1 MPPQTITLPAAG
13 SVFSTQG
20 VRESSVNSLVS
31 QLQQHF
37 RCALRGRRALVAA
50 CLLSLSAPGCKG
62 RSVKY
67 DNPVFEPAP
76 PRRSLINKAAD
87 EEERRLM
94 GAAMETDAAAE
105 TESGSDPASPFRSTS
120 MQRLSSGPL
129 TGNSVVA
136 LVNGHPVFLDDVLA
150 GVRQMVENN
159 PQLTDQQRQM
169 ILMTQLKNRLP
180 KYVEDELIV
189 QQVKIKV
196 PKERQDMIRESLE
209 PKFQETVEVIRK
221 KENKATVQE
230 LDEFLSGQGISVEEL
245 RQSFYRIQMV
255 EGYLS
260 SLVKVPEKV
269 DREELLRYYE
279 DHLRDYSS
287 EEKVRVAKIVV
298 RPGKGGMVQAQQ
310 QADDIIARISQGAAF
325 QDVAAELAE
334 PVNREKRGD
343 MGWISRGALA
353 PELEDMVFALAVG
366 QVSAPRILPDR
377 VEIYS
382 VTDRHEPSTIPF
394 QQVQAEIE
402 ETLLNQKREDAR
414 REVRDQIRSRGSV
427 QTVLE

>member
-37 RCALRGRRALVAA
+37 RCALRVAVRLVAA

-94 GAAMETDAAAE
+94 GARWKRTPQPKPKAVPTRPVRSAAPACNGSAAAR
-105 TESGSDPASPFRSTS
+105 SPATVSWR
-120 MQRLSSGPL
+120 
-129 TGNSVVA
+129 

-298 RPGKGGMVQAQQ
+298 RPGKGGMVQRSSRPTTSSLA
-310 QADDIIARISQGAAF
+310 SVSAAF
-325 QDVAAELAE
+325 QDLAAELAE

-377 VEIYS
+377 ARNLQ
-382 VTDRHEPSTIPF
+382 RH
-394 QQVQAEIE
+394 
-402 ETLLNQKREDAR
+402 
-414 REVRDQIRSRGSV
+414 RSA
-427 QTVLE
+427 

>member
-1 MPPQTITLPAAG
+1 MPSQTITQPAAG
-13 SVFSTQG
+13 FVFSTQG
-20 VRESSVNSLVS
+20 VEESAVNRLVS
-31 QLQQHF
+31 QLKQHL
-37 RCALRGRRALVAA
+37 RCAMRDHRALVAA
-50 CLLSLSAPGCKG
+50 CLLSLAAPGCKG
-62 RSVKY
+62 RSIKY

-87 EEERRLM
+87 EEERRLL
-94 GAAMETDAAAE
+94 GVGMETDDHGTAAGDA
-105 TESGSDPASPFRSTS
+105 DPANPFRSTG

-196 PKERQDMIRESLE
+196 PKERQDLIRESLE

-230 LDEFLSGQGISVEEL
+230 LDEFLSGQGTSVEEL

-260 SLVKVPEKV
+260 SLIKVPEKV

-298 RPGKGGMVQAQQ
+298 RPGKGGIAQAQQ
-310 QADDIIARISQGAAF
+310 QADDIIARIGQGQQF
-325 QDVAAELAE
+325 QELAAELSD
-334 PVNREKRGD
+334 PVNRDKRGD

-353 PELEDMVFALAVG
+353 PELEDIVFGLAVG
-366 QVSAPRILPDR
+366 DVSAPRVLADR

-382 VTDRHEPSTIPF
+382 ITDRHEPSTIPF
-394 QQVQAEIE
+394 QQVQTEIE
-402 ETLLNQKREDAR
+402 ETILNQKREDAR
-414 REVRDQIRSRGSV
+414 REVRDQIRNRGSV